1 MNDMAQKI
9 TTQIESL
16 DPITNKRMILPLK
29 GFLRKP
35 SSTKKGCFLYKV
47 QTTLD
52 PPPPPLGF
60 EQYCSL
66 FYTNFMLPTGLQNS
80 TKSET

>member
-29 GFLRKP
+29 GFLRKA
-35 SSTKKGCFLYKV
+35 SSTKKKNVFY
-47 QTTLD
+47 TLIKR
-52 PPPPPLGF
+52 PPHPLGF
-60 EQYCSL
+60 ADSNCG
-66 FYTNFMLPTGLQNS
+66 FFF
-80 TKSET
+80 